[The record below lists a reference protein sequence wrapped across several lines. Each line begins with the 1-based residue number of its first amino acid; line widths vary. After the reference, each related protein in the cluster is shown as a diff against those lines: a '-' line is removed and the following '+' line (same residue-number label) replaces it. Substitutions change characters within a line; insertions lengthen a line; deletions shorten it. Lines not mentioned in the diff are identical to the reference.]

1 MSSIRPAERLTGRLG
16 EGSGSIPFRPV
27 ILQRRGML
35 SRRRVFVGSTLGAPA
50 VAGAL
55 EAVIGN
61 RSLIVILSKLANDAT
76 I

>member
-1 MSSIRPAERLTGRLG
+1 
-16 EGSGSIPFRPV
+16 
-27 ILQRRGML
+27 ML